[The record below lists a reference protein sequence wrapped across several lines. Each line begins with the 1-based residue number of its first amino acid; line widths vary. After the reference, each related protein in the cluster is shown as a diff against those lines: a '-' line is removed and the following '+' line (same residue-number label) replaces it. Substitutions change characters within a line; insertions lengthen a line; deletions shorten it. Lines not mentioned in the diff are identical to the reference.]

1 MSMTTFEGSPQ
12 AEMGPSV
19 AQAAPW
25 ARGSTGFVDF
35 MVGSA
40 DNVAAAARKAIG
52 RRMVFTERKSNPT
65 SRLFQS
71 LVFADALF
79 RLTFAPARHCLPAQ

>member
-1 MSMTTFEGSPQ
+1 
-12 AEMGPSV
+12 
-19 AQAAPW
+19 
-25 ARGSTGFVDF
+25 
-35 MVGSA
+35 VGSA

-52 RRMVFTERKSNPT
+52 RRMVFTVRKSNPT

-71 LVFADALF
+71 LVFADAHF